1 MNSGN
6 TLSITEARNN
16 FFKITDRV
24 QKSGDVFTLTERGR
38 PKVVIMSV
46 DEFDSWQETLEI
58 MSDSELMTDIKDA
71 KKDFKKGDYITLEE
85 VLLKENFIMAD
96 KPAVKYASSR
106 VKKNSSKKSGKN

>member
-16 FFKITDRV
+16 FFKITDKV
-24 QKSGDVFTLTERGR
+24 QKSGDVFTLTERGK
-38 PKVVIMSV
+38 PKVVVMSV

-58 MSDSELMTDIKDA
+58 MNDVDLMKDIKEV
-71 KKDFKKGDYITLEE
+71 KKDFKKGNYVTLEE

-96 KPAVKYASSR
+96 KASKKYVSSCA
-106 VKKNSSKKSGKN
+106 KKNSSKKSGKS

>member
-6 TLSITEARNN
+6 TLSITNARNN

-38 PKVVIMSV
+38 PKVVVMSA

-58 MSDSELMTDIKDA
+58 MNDTELIKDIKEA
-71 KKDFKKGDYITLEE
+71 KEDFKKGNYTTMEE
-85 VLLKENFIMAD
+85 VFAKEDFIMAD
-96 KPAVKYASSR
+96 KSNVKYVSSSIN
-106 VKKNSSKKSGKN
+106 KSSSKKFRKS